1 MASHGRTGISRVLLG
16 SQATKVITLSVPG
29 TRLPLI
35 GPSQTKAS
43 ALMVAPV
50 NDAIAGKLRE
60 MAEVLEQQQAD
71 VFRIAAYRRATD
83 TLEMLRQP
91 VEQIV
96 RIEGL
101 PGLVELPGIGRGIGS
116 AIVEMVTAGRWSY
129 SSGCKGSSNLSS
141 CSKPYPG

>member
-1 MASHGRTGISRVLLG
+1 
-16 SQATKVITLSVPG
+16 
-29 TRLPLI
+29 
-35 GPSQTKAS
+35 
-43 ALMVAPV
+43 MVAPV

-71 VFRIAAYRRATD
+71 VFRIAAYRRAAD

-116 AIVEMVTAGRWSY
+116 AIVEMVTAGRWSQLERLQ
-129 SSGCKGSSNLSS
+129 GELQPEQLFQTLPRGS
-141 CSKPYPG
+141 PGKRLRHRTSASRRHPSRDRRTARPPIHSAPPPVE